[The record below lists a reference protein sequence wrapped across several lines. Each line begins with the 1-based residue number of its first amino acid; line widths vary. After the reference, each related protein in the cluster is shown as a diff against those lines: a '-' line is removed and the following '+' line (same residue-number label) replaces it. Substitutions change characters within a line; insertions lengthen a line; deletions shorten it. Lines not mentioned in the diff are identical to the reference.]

1 MQEQEEIVSL
11 AEQVLENSD
20 LFLVDTEL
28 KGSVGNR
35 MVSIFVDSESGNI
48 SLDRCAE
55 INREIQFLMDAS
67 GWRDRKYTL
76 NVSSPGLDRPL
87 KDIRQYVNNLGRNA
101 SVVYEEDGRNVQ
113 VHGKLVDAKPES
125 VTLEAKGKDALVI
138 PYNAIVE
145 TYIQVS
151 FK

>member
-55 INREIQFLMDAS
+55 INREIQFLIDAS

-101 SVVYEEDGRNVQ
+101 SVVYEEDGRKVQ

>member
-101 SVVYEEDGRNVQ
+101 SVVYEEDGRKVQ